1 MQLYI
6 SANTR
11 GNRSW
16 TLGWESSPTPW
27 HLTFPWNLDINH
39 ERWEWK
45 EKNLQL
51 SGFKPKWTDSPFFNL
66 GRFHLKAYISILLYI
81 NKVRRSGDT
90 RGAFWPQVL
99 LMQLSIF
106 CPINLVL
113 QFSSASIA
121 PWCLAPGRLYSLKLL
136 AWSSEVFKCPS
147 LGLEGKMRK
156 RNCSEDICI
165 SAK

>member
-1 MQLYI
+1 MIACPYHVSCIMIAWYMQLYI

-16 TLGWESSPTPW
+16 TLGWESPPMPW

-39 ERWEWK
+39 EKWEWK

-51 SGFKPKWTDSPFFNL
+51 SGSKPKWTDSPFFNS

-81 NKVRRSGDT
+81 NKVRTSGDT
-90 RGAFWPQVL
+90 RGSFWPQVL

-106 CPINLVL
+106 CPYKLSSPVCLSLYCSLV
-113 QFSSASIA
+113 SCT
-121 PWCLAPGRLYSLKLL
+121 WTTLL
-136 AWSSEVFKCPS
+136 P
-147 LGLEGKMRK
+147 
-156 RNCSEDICI
+156 
-165 SAK
+165 